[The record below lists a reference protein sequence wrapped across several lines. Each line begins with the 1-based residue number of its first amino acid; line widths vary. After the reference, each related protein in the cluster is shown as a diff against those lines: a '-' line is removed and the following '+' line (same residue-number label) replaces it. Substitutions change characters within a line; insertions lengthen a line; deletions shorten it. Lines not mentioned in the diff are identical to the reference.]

1 MSLEQS
7 VTALEQRNAELVSE
21 VVRARDAVMGLSN
34 MYTTITLGLAGTED
48 GQYFTV
54 PGNGAYQK
62 LYQHDGAQAPLIA
75 TYPNKSD
82 LTDAL
87 TTLNTAISDHVALP
101 DPHTQYAD
109 QANTYT
115 ETEVDSL
122 LDDKAAIAGQTFTG
136 DIAAPKI
143 TTSTGILFGTDTAA
157 ANTLDDYEEGTWTPE
172 ITFDGN
178 NVGVTYTAQSGTYTK
193 EGNIVSAELWINI
206 SSKGTSTG
214 DARIA
219 GFPFSA
225 FNFGSAAIGFMTNVT
240 AGLGDQQN
248 LHVID
253 TNQTMLELRYMGAS
267 GSAVRINDS
276 DITDDLIFIMSVT
289 YQSN

>member
-75 TYPNKSD
+75 TYPSNSD

-87 TTLNTAISDHVALP
+87 TTLNTAMSDHIALP
-101 DPHTQYAD
+101 DPHDQYA
-109 QANTYT
+109 
-115 ETEVDSL
+115 E
-122 LDDKAAIAGQTFTG
+122 IAGQVFTG

-143 TTSTGILFGTDTAA
+143 TASTGVLFGTDTAA
-157 ANTLDDYEEGTWTPE
+157 ANTLDDYEEGAWT
-172 ITFDGN
+172 
-178 NVGVTYTAQSGTYTK
+178 VTNSGDPTGTVSYVIGFYTK
-193 EGNIVSAELWINI
+193 IGNVVTINFSAEFDSFTTNI
-206 SSKGTSTG
+206 
-214 DARIA
+214 IA
-219 GFPFSA
+219 GLPFTPKDIGPNFNGVAPAFMNDAMWMVINSTVSLALYGISDSA
-225 FNFGSAAIGFMTNVT
+225 PK
-240 AGLGDQQN
+240 N
-248 LHVID
+248 LP
-253 TNQTMLELRYMGAS
+253 
-267 GSAVRINDS
+267 NDGTRC
-276 DITDDLIFIMSVT
+276 ILQYLTDD
-289 YQSN
+289 

>member
-87 TTLNTAISDHVALP
+87 TTLNTAMSDHVALP
-101 DPHTQYAD
+101 DPHDQYA
-109 QANTYT
+109 
-115 ETEVDSL
+115 EIS
-122 LDDKAAIAGQTFTG
+122 GQTFTG

-143 TTSTGILFGTDTAA
+143 TASTGILFGTDTAA
-157 ANTLDDYEEGTWTPE
+157 ANTLDDYEEGTWTPI
-172 ITFDGN
+172 ITDF
-178 NVGVTYTAQSGTYTK
+178 GTLTILKADYTK
-193 EGNIVSAELWINI
+193 VGNIVHLFAQVQGDSTDTVTIDLTSSINGLPFPSDTSFPTGVGGI
-206 SSKGTSTG
+206 VQYYNSHGYGETALADLTNNGYEFQSQTIVVRGTFTFADCVSITLRLTYST
-214 DARIA
+214 
-219 GFPFSA
+219 
-225 FNFGSAAIGFMTNVT
+225 
-240 AGLGDQQN
+240 
-248 LHVID
+248 
-253 TNQTMLELRYMGAS
+253 AS
-267 GSAVRINDS
+267 
-276 DITDDLIFIMSVT
+276 
-289 YQSN
+289 